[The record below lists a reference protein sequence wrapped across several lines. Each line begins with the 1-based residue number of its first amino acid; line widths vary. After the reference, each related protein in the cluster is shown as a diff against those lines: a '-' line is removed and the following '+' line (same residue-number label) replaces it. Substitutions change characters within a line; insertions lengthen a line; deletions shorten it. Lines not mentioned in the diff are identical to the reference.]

1 MIRQRVGGVLAAR
14 VRRPGPS
21 GDLLRTLASLRGDG
35 PVVAAPDLWRPLVL
49 APHPD
54 DESLGVG
61 GTLAGLVAAG
71 AEPLVC
77 VVTDGEATPGTGL
90 DAAEVVARRRGE
102 AETACSV
109 LGVGA
114 PVFLHLPDGRVRD
127 HVVRLAAEVV
137 RLVAEHRA
145 DGVFAPWLLDGHDD
159 HEAVSRAVALADL
172 PAETAVWAYETW
184 APLVPNRVVD
194 VTVHQ
199 DVKERA
205 VAAHVTAH
213 LSFDIAALVALGRYR
228 SAHGLRGLGHAE
240 AFLVLPHHEHRA
252 LAEQLATRS

>member
-1 MIRQRVGGVLAAR
+1 MIRRRVGGVLAAR

-21 GDLLRTLASLRGDG
+21 GDLLRTLASLRGDR
-35 PVVAAPDLWRPLVL
+35 PVVAAPDLRRPLVL

-54 DESLGVG
+54 DESLGAG
-61 GTLAGLVAAG
+61 GTLAGLAASG
-71 AEPLVC
+71 SEPLVC
-77 VVTDGEATPGTGL
+77 MVTDGGATPGTGL
-90 DAAEVVARRRGE
+90 DAAAVAARRRRE

-114 PVFLHLPDGRVRD
+114 PVFQHLPDGGVRD
-127 HVVRLAAEVV
+127 HVDWLAAEVV

-172 PAETAVWAYETW
+172 PPETAIWAYETW

-194 VTVHQ
+194 VTMHQ

-213 LSFDIAALVALGRYR
+213 LSFDVGALVALGRYR
-228 SAHGLRGLGHAE
+228 SAHGLHGVGHAE
-240 AFLVLPHHEHRA
+240 AFLVLPHREHRA
-252 LAEQLATRS
+252 LAERLDSRS